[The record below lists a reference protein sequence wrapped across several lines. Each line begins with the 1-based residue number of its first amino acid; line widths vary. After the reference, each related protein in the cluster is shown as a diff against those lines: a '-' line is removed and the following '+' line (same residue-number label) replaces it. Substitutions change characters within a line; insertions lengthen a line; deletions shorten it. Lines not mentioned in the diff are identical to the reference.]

1 MLVLSGIVVVIVG
14 FAARINA
21 LLVIVVAALLTGL
34 AAGLNIVEVIAA
46 LGKAFNDSRY
56 ISVVWLILPAI
67 GLLERA
73 GLQERARALVARL
86 QSATTGRLLMMYFA
100 LRQITAA
107 LGLTSLGGHAQMV
120 RPLIAPMAEA
130 AAESRLGAL
139 PDDWRQ
145 RIRAQAAA
153 VDNIALF
160 FGEDIFIAIG
170 SILLIVG
177 FLAGNGIRVAPLA
190 LALWAIPSALAAALI
205 HGFRLRRF
213 DWRLKRA
220 LSVPEVLMGG
230 LK

>member
-1 MLVLSGIVVVIVG
+1 MLVLSGIVVLILG
-14 FAARINA
+14 FATRTHA
-21 LLVIVVAALLTGL
+21 LLVIVMAALLTGL

-73 GLQERARALVARL
+73 GLQERARAVVARL
-86 QSATTGRLLMMYFA
+86 TTATTGCLLSVYFV
-100 LRQITAA
+100 LRQATAA

-130 AAESRLGAL
+130 AAESRHGPL

-153 VDNIALF
+153 ADNIALF

-177 FLAGNGIRVAPLA
+177 FLAGNGITVAPLA
-190 LALWAIPSALAAALI
+190 LALWAIPTALAAAGI
-205 HGFRLRRF
+205 HLLRLRRF
-213 DWRLKRA
+213 DQRLQRA
-220 LSVPEVLMGG
+220 LSTPDA